1 MTHIRKGKS
10 VQGPIEITFKGVR
23 KTQELED
30 LIRRK
35 ITKLERMS
43 RRVVS
48 CRVTVER
55 PQKHQERGNPYQV
68 RIDVTVPPSH
78 ELVSKQSASEGDMHD
93 PLETVITRTFDA
105 AERQLKDLT
114 ERQRGDVKTHP
125 QQQQMGIVQ
134 QMFGDQGY
142 GFIKTVD
149 TGEDVYFH
157 RNSVLHGD
165 FARLTVGT
173 GVRFA
178 AELGEKG
185 LQASSVEIVYK
196 RS

>member
-1 MTHIRKGKS
+1 
-10 VQGPIEITFKGVR
+10 VQGSVEITFKGVR
-23 KTQELED
+23 KTKELED
-30 LIRRK
+30 LIHRK
-35 ITKLERMS
+35 IAKLERVS

-48 CRVTVER
+48 CRVAVER
-55 PQKHQERGNPYQV
+55 RQKHQERGNPYQV
-68 RIDVTVPPSH
+68 RIDVTVPPAH

-93 PLETVITRTFDA
+93 PLETVITRAFDA
-105 AERQLKDLT
+105 AERQLKELT
-114 ERQRGDVKTHP
+114 KRQRGDVKTHP
-125 QQQQMGIVQ
+125 QQQEMGIVQ
-134 QMFGDQGY
+134 QVFGDQGY

-157 RNSVLHGD
+157 RNSILHGD
-165 FARLTVGT
+165 FGRLAVGT
-173 GVRFA
+173 GVRFV